1 MGAPKGSTNNPNG
14 RPKGV
19 PNKIHFDIKKQI
31 AEGVDETFIKS
42 IFTRIEGMDSVTE
55 QVKAQIKLVE
65 FFVPK
70 PRDAGEIE
78 TENLLRS
85 ALMDRIFPKKDE

>member
-1 MGAPKGSTNNPNG
+1 MGLKKGMTNNPNG
-14 RPKGV
+14 RV
-19 PNKIHFDIKKQI
+19 PGSKNKIPFDIKKKMS
-31 AEGVDETFIKS
+31 GKVDESF
-42 IFTRIEGMDSVTE
+42 IEGMFADIE
-55 QVKAQIKLVE
+55 IIDNPKDRAAAKIKVVE

-70 PRDAGEIE
+70 PRDSGEIE